1 MTEPREPH
9 GAVRVPASTAAPLYA
24 ALGVTLLAAS
34 LVTHAL
40 AAVAGVGFLV
50 GGVVG
55 WLRELLPHEHEEAE
69 TIAEPPGPIRPSRRP
84 VQHRPEA
91 PHRARLPMEVYPISA
106 GIRGGVAG
114 GVAMAVLAMLYGVLA
129 HGSPWYPLNL
139 LAAVAMPRL
148 AAASHETLLAFN
160 PGAFGL
166 AIVIHGIVSL
176 LVGLMYGALLPM
188 LPWRPPLTGGIV
200 APLAWSALLAA
211 TLHAINPTL
220 NARVDW
226 PWFIVTQIAFGLVAG
241 AVVMRAEKVP
251 TSR

>member
-1 MTEPREPH
+1 MTEPQEPR
-9 GAVRVPASTAAPLYA
+9 GVVPVPASTAAPLYA

-34 LVTHAL
+34 LVTHPL
-40 AAVAGVGFLV
+40 AAFAGVGFFV
-50 GGVVG
+50 GGMIG
-55 WLRELLPHEHEEAE
+55 WLRELLPHEHKEAE
-69 TIAEPPGPIRPSRRP
+69 AMAAAPAPIRARMRP
-84 VQHRPEA
+84 VQHRPET
-91 PHRARLPMEVYPISA
+91 PHRARLPLEVYPISA
-106 GIRGGVAG
+106 GIRGGIGG
-114 GVAMAVLAMLYGVLA
+114 GVAMAVLAMLYGVAA
-129 HGSPWYPLNL
+129 HGSPWYPVNL
-139 LAAVAMPRL
+139 LAAVAMPHL

-188 LPWRPPLTGGIV
+188 LPWHPPVTGGIV

-211 TLHAINPTL
+211 TLRAINPTL

-226 PWFIVTQIAFGLVAG
+226 PWFIVTQVAFGLVAG
-241 AVVMRAEKVP
+241 AMVMRARKVP